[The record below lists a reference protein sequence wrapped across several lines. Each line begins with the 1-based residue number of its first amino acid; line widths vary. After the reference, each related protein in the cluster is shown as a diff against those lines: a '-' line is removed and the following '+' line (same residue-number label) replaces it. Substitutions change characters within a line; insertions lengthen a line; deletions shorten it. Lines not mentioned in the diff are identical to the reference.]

1 VYQPAG
7 NNAWADKTSE
17 ALAALQLQQR
27 INNADDPRDR
37 MLLDNS
43 GGYLGAGTNTAPRSD
58 SPRQEVVDFFRD
70 EFATMQLNGGG
81 VAHLELA
88 EHLAECVDKSHRAR
102 GQHHFYGAL
111 DPQVS
116 DGAIPFHP

>member
-1 VYQPAG
+1 MHQPAV
-7 NNAWADKTSE
+7 NNAFANNTSA
-17 ALAALQLQQR
+17 ALAALQLRQR

-43 GGYLGAGTNTAPRSD
+43 GGYLGAGTAPRSD
-58 SPRQEVVDFFRD
+58 SSRQELVDFFTD
-70 EFATMQLNGGG
+70 EFATIQQNGGG

-88 EHLAECVDKSHRAR
+88 AHLAECVEKSHMAR
-102 GQHHFYGAL
+102 GQLHLYGAL